1 VALERTPLLV
11 GDLSPAAQQA
21 LSAGP
26 AKMMAARGLAP
37 LPDPVDLL
45 SVLYQLSLDDD
56 AGLAKSAR
64 GSLDG
69 LPDRVLEGALAD
81 PRLDGRVLD
90 LFAEAA
96 RGKTALIDKIILNT
110 STADE
115 TLAELAGKV
124 GALQVDLIA
133 QNEQRLLRHPAIIG
147 SMYNN
152 LQARMSTV
160 DRAVELAVRHSIKV
174 PGISAW
180 DELVSAFTGIKRRND
195 AKKQVEV
202 ASAKDRP
209 EGGEIVEVPDEQAD
223 AMFAAA
229 ARGAAASEAEAEANL
244 PISKMTVPMKIR
256 LATLGNS
263 FQRSVLIRDPIKM
276 VSLAAIK
283 APGVNDME
291 AARFASNHSMP
302 DDVIAYIASRRDW
315 TKLYGVKLSL
325 ITNPKTPIPAAV
337 RFLDHLREKDLRQ
350 VARSKSI
357 PSAVAAGARKRLMNK
372 EKRGGGGR
380 GH

>member
-1 VALERTPLLV
+1 MALERTPLLA

-37 LPDPVDLL
+37 LPDPVDLV
-45 SVLYQLSLDDD
+45 SVLYQLSLDGD
-56 AGLAKSAR
+56 AGLATSAR
-64 GSLDG
+64 GTLDG

-81 PRLDGRVLD
+81 PRLDRRVLD
-90 LFAEAA
+90 LFAETV
-96 RGKTALIDKIILNT
+96 RSKTALIDKIILNT

-147 SMYNN
+147 AMYNN

-160 DRAVELAVRHSIKV
+160 DRAVELAVRHDLKV

-180 DELVSAFTGIKRRND
+180 DELVAAFTGIKRRND
-195 AKKQVEV
+195 AKKQ
-202 ASAKDRP
+202 AAAKGEEARP
-209 EGGEIVEVPDEQAD
+209 EGGEIVEVPDDQAD
-223 AMFAAA
+223 AIFAAA
-229 ARGAAASEAEAEANL
+229 ARATASSEAEAEANL

-291 AARFASNHSMP
+291 AARLAGNHSMS

-325 ITNPKTPIPAAV
+325 ITNPKTPIPAAI

-372 EKRGGGGR
+372 EKRGGGR

>member
-1 VALERTPLLV
+1 MALERTPLAAS
-11 GDLSPAAQQA
+11 DLSPAAQQA

-26 AKMMAARGLAP
+26 ARMMAARGLAP
-37 LPDPVDLL
+37 LPDPVDLV
-45 SVLYQLSLDDD
+45 SVLYQLSLDGD
-56 AGLAKSAR
+56 ANLAASAR
-64 GSLDG
+64 GTLDG
-69 LPDRVLEGALAD
+69 LPERVLEGALAD
-81 PRLDGRVLD
+81 PRLDRRVLD
-90 LFAEAA
+90 LFAETA
-96 RGKTALIDKIILNT
+96 RGKTALVDKIILNA

-147 SMYNN
+147 ALYNN

-160 DRAVELAVRHSIKV
+160 DRAVELAVRHDIKV

-180 DELVSAFTGIKRRND
+180 DELVAAFTGIKRRTE
-195 AKKQVEV
+195 AKKAQE
-202 ASAKDRP
+202 ARP
-209 EGGEIVEVPDEQAD
+209 EGGEIVEVPDDQAD

-229 ARGAAASEAEAEANL
+229 TRGAAASEDEAEANL

-283 APGVNDME
+283 APGVNEME
-291 AARFASNHSMP
+291 AARYAGNHSLP
-302 DDVIAYIASRRDW
+302 DDVIAFIASRRDW

-325 ITNPKTPIPAAV
+325 ITNPKTPIPAAI

-372 EKRGGGGR
+372 EKRGGPR
-380 GH
+380 R